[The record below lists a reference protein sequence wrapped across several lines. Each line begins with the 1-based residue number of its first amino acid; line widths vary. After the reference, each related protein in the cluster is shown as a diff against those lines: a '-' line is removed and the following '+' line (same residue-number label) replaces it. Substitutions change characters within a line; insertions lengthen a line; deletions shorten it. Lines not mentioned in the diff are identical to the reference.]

1 VTAPK
6 GAADTAEI
14 RRAIDVLHR
23 DPNDVIE
30 IRAIRVRQRDYPTT
44 TSGYFDDRDKA
55 AAAAASLSPISQG
68 VYINLHRINPALLA
82 RADNR
87 LRGRNDD
94 TDTASDRDTIRRLW
108 VPIDIDAKR
117 PAGTSSSE
125 EEHQL
130 ALDRAS
136 EVLAYLSAEGWN
148 DPVVADSGNGA
159 HLLYAVDQ
167 EPADGFTREF
177 LKQIGERF
185 SDDRVQIDE
194 AVFNPGRIWKLYG
207 TLARKGDSVE
217 RIGRVH
223 RLARLIE
230 VPDA

>member
-1 VTAPK
+1 MPSLSP
-6 GAADTAEI
+6 DPAEI
-14 RRAIDVLHR
+14 RRSLDVLHR
-23 DPNDVIE
+23 DPSDIIE
-30 IRAIRVRQRDYPTT
+30 LRALKVRASNYPPT
-44 TSGYFDDRDKA
+44 TSGYFDDRDLAAEA
-55 AAAAASLSPISQG
+55 AAKLSPLAHG

-87 LRGRNDD
+87 LRGRGDD
-94 TDTASDRDTIRRLW
+94 TETASDLDTIRRLW
-108 VPIDIDAKR
+108 VPLDFDGKR

-125 EEHQL
+125 EEHAL
-130 ALDRAS
+130 ALERAKVVR
-136 EVLAYLSAEGWN
+136 EYLSAEGWD

-167 EPADGFTREF
+167 EPADAFTREF
-177 LKQIGERF
+177 LREISERF

-194 AVFNPGRIWKLYG
+194 KVFNAGRIWKTYG
-207 TLARKGDSVE
+207 TIARKGDSVP

-230 VPDA
+230 VP

>member
-1 VTAPK
+1 VTAPN

-30 IRAIRVRQRDYPTT
+30 VRAIKVRGRDFPTI
-44 TSGYFDDRDKA
+44 TSGYFDDRAKA

-108 VPIDIDAKR
+108 IPLDIDPVR

-130 ALDRAS
+130 ALERAS
-136 EVLAYLSAEGWN
+136 EVRAYLSFEGWD
-148 DPVVADSGNGA
+148 DPIVADSGNGA

-177 LKQIGERF
+177 LKQMAERF
-185 SDDRVQIDE
+185 NDERVQIDE
-194 AVFNPGRIWKLYG
+194 KVFNAGRIWKLYG
-207 TLARKGDSVE
+207 TWARKGDSVP

-223 RLARLIE
+223 RLARLVE